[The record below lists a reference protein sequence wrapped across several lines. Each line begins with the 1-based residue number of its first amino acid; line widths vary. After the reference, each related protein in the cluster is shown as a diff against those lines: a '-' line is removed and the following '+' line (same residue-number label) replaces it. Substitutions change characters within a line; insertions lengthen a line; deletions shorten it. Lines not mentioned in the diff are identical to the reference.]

1 MRNTG
6 VEGFRLVLDT
16 SAYSHLRAGHP
27 QVLDRV
33 AAAEAVFL
41 PIVVIGELEAAF
53 LLGSRERENRRV
65 LAEFLSEP
73 FTAVLPV
80 TLGVT
85 RHYGQLIAELRRA
98 GTPIPINDVWI
109 AATTRDCGGH
119 LLTFDTDFGRIRS
132 LDCTILPV

>member
-6 VEGFRLVLDT
+6 VEGLRLILDT

-41 PIVVIGELEAAF
+41 PIVVLGELEAAF

-65 LAEFLSEP
+65 LAEFLAEP

-85 RHYGQLIAELRRA
+85 RHYGQLIAGCAGPVPRSPSTTSGSPQRPATAA
-98 GTPIPINDVWI
+98 GT
-109 AATTRDCGGH
+109 C
-119 LLTFDTDFGRIRS
+119 
-132 LDCTILPV
+132 